1 MPTAPIPTGLSLS
14 SRMTRSLDTPV
25 TTMKLLIVEDEPK
38 TAEYL
43 HKGLT
48 EQGCAVDVAHNG
60 VDGQHLALVHDYDVI
75 VLDAMLPGIDG
86 FTLLRALRAVKQT
99 PVIMLTARDSIEDR
113 VRGLHDGADDYLV
126 KPFSFL
132 ELLARLQ
139 ALQRRGRAQEPTQ
152 LKIANLQIDLIARKA
167 WRGAERIDLSAKEF
181 ALLAVLA
188 RRQGE
193 ILSKTAIAELVWDM
207 NFDSN
212 TNVVEVAIKR
222 LRAKI
227 DNAFTPKLLH
237 TIRGMGYVM
246 EARDEAVPDEE
257 ATG

>member
-1 MPTAPIPTGLSLS
+1 MPTVLLVEDDPTIRSALVRSLS
-14 SRMTRSLDTPV
+14 KAGHVVRAV
-25 TTMKLLIVEDEPK
+25 G
-38 TAEYL
+38 TA
-43 HKGLT
+43 
-48 EQGCAVDVAHNG
+48 
-60 VDGQHLALVHDYDVI
+60 
-75 VLDAMLPGIDG
+75 LDALREVTSARPDVVILDLGLPDLDG
-86 FTLLRALRAVKQT
+86 ADALRMLRGVCDV
-99 PVIMLTARDSIEDR
+99 PVVVATARDNEREI
-113 VRGLHDGADDYLV
+113 VRLLNSGADDYLV

-167 WRGAERIDLSAKEF
+167 WRGSERIDLSAKEF

-222 LRAKI
+222 LRAKV

-246 EARDEAVPDEE
+246 EARDEAPPDEE
-257 ATG
+257 PAA

>member
-1 MPTAPIPTGLSLS
+1 
-14 SRMTRSLDTPV
+14 
-25 TTMKLLIVEDEPK
+25 MKILIVEDELK
-38 TAEYL
+38 TADYL

-48 EQGCAVDVAHNG
+48 EQGCAVDLAHDG
-60 VDGQHLALVHDYDVI
+60 VDGQHLALTHDYDVI
-75 VLDAMLPGIDG
+75 VLDVMLPKLDG
-86 FTLLRALRAVKQT
+86 FAVLRALRQEKQT
-99 PVIMLTARDSIEDR
+99 PVIMLTARDRIEDR
-113 VRGLHDGADDYLV
+113 IKGLHDGADDYLI

-139 ALQRRGRAQEPTQ
+139 ALTRRGRTQEPMQ
-152 LKIANLQIDLIARKA
+152 LKIGNLQIDLITRKA
-167 WRGAERIDLSAKEF
+167 WRGTTRIDLTAKEF

-227 DNAFTPKLLH
+227 DAAFSPKLLH
-237 TIRGMGYVM
+237 TIRGMGYVL
-246 EARDEAVPDEE
+246 ELQDEDREPVASS
-257 ATG
+257 G

>member
-1 MPTAPIPTGLSLS
+1 M
-14 SRMTRSLDTPV
+14 DTQPGQSP
-25 TTMKLLIVEDEPK
+25 MKLLIVEDEPK

-43 HKGLT
+43 QKGLT

-60 VDGQHLALVHDYDVI
+60 IDGQHLALVHDYDVI
-75 VLDAMLPGIDG
+75 VLDAMLPGLDG
-86 FTLLRALRAVKQT
+86 FELLRSLRIVKQT
-99 PVIMLTARDSIEDR
+99 PVIMLTARDRIEDR

-139 ALQRRGRAQEPTQ
+139 ALHRRGRSQEPSQ
-152 LKIANLQIDLIARKA
+152 LKMANLQIDLIARKA
-167 WRGAERIDLSAKEF
+167 WRGGVRIDLTAKEF

-193 ILSKTAIAELVWDM
+193 ILSKTAIAEMVWDM

-227 DNAFTPKLLH
+227 DAAYSPKLLH

-246 EARDEAVPDEE
+246 ELRDDELADRAAPVGE
-257 ATG
+257 IRQH

>member
-1 MPTAPIPTGLSLS
+1 M
-14 SRMTRSLDTPV
+14 RV
-25 TTMKLLIVEDEPK
+25 LIIEDEEK
-38 TAEYL
+38 TADYL
-43 HKGLT
+43 HRGLT
-48 EQGCAVDVAHNG
+48 EQGYTVDVAREG
-60 VDGQHLALVHDYDVI
+60 IEGLHLALENDYAVI
-75 VLDAMLPGIDG
+75 VLDVMLPGIDG
-86 FTLLRALRAVKQT
+86 FGVLRALRARKQT

-167 WRGAERIDLSAKEF
+167 WRGSERIDLSAKEF

-222 LRAKI
+222 LRAKV

-246 EARDEAVPDEE
+246 EARDQASVDEGS
-257 ATG
+257 AA

>member
-1 MPTAPIPTGLSLS
+1 
-14 SRMTRSLDTPV
+14 
-25 TTMKLLIVEDEPK
+25 MKLLIVEDELR
-38 TAEYL
+38 TADYL
-43 HKGLT
+43 SKGLT
-48 EQGCAVDVAHNG
+48 EQGCAVDIARNG
-60 VDGQHLALVHDYDVI
+60 IDGQHLALTHDYNVI
-75 VLDAMLPGIDG
+75 VLDVMLPGQNG
-86 FTLLRALRAVKQT
+86 FSVLRALRAVKQT
-99 PVIMLTARDSIEDR
+99 PVIMLTARDSVEDR
-113 VRGLHDGADDYLV
+113 IKGLHEGADDYLI

-139 ALQRRGRAQEPTQ
+139 ALNRRGRQQEPMQ
-152 LKIANLQIDLIARKA
+152 LRIADLQIYLLARKA
-167 WRGAERIDLSAKEF
+167 VRGGTRIDLTAKEF

-222 LRAKI
+222 LRDKVDAPF
-227 DNAFTPKLLH
+227 NTKLLH

-246 EARDEAVPDEE
+246 ELRGADGASGAVAD
-257 ATG
+257 GGSL

>member
-1 MPTAPIPTGLSLS
+1 
-14 SRMTRSLDTPV
+14 
-25 TTMKLLIVEDEPK
+25 MKLLIVEDEAK
-38 TAEYL
+38 TADYL
-43 HKGLT
+43 HKGLS
-48 EQGCAVDVAHNG
+48 EQGCVVDVAG
-60 VDGQHLALVHDYDVI
+60 DGIDGRHLALEHDYDVI

-86 FTLLRALRAVKQT
+86 FTLLRALRKVKQT

-113 VRGLHDGADDYLV
+113 VRGLQDGADDYLV

-139 ALQRRGRAQEPTQ
+139 ALRRRGRAQEPSQ
-152 LKIANLQIDLIARKA
+152 LSVADLQVDLIARRA
-167 WRGAERIDLSAKEF
+167 WRGGTRIDLTGKEF

-212 TNVVEVAIKR
+212 TNIVEVAIKR

-227 DNAFTPKLLH
+227 DSGFTPKLLH

-246 EARDEAVPDEE
+246 EPREPRDPPEPQEPREPREPGEAE
-257 ATG
+257 

>member
-1 MPTAPIPTGLSLS
+1 
-14 SRMTRSLDTPV
+14 
-25 TTMKLLIVEDEPK
+25 MKLLIVEDEPK

-43 HKGLT
+43 HKGLV
-48 EQGCAVDVAHNG
+48 EQGCAVDIARNG

-86 FTLLRALRAVKQT
+86 FALLRTLRAVKQT

-113 VRGLHDGADDYLV
+113 VRGLQDGADDYLV

-167 WRGAERIDLSAKEF
+167 WRGNERIDLSAKEF

-227 DNAFTPKLLH
+227 DNAFSPKLLH

-246 EARDEAVPDEE
+246 EARE
-257 ATG
+257 ATGQDEESTP

>member
-1 MPTAPIPTGLSLS
+1 
-14 SRMTRSLDTPV
+14 
-25 TTMKLLIVEDEPK
+25 MKLLIVEDEPK
-38 TAEYL
+38 TSEYL
-43 HKGLT
+43 QKGLI
-48 EQGCAVDVAHNG
+48 EQGCAVDVAFNG
-60 VDGQHLALVHDYDVI
+60 IDGQHLALVHDYDVI
-75 VLDAMLPGIDG
+75 VLDAMLPGMDG
-86 FTLLRALRAVKQT
+86 FELLRSLRLVKQT
-99 PVIMLTARDSIEDR
+99 PVIMLTARDGIEDR

-132 ELLARLQ
+132 ELLARLH
-139 ALQRRGRAQEPTQ
+139 ALQRRGRSQEPSV

-167 WRGAERIDLSAKEF
+167 TRGTTRIDLTAKEF

-207 NFDSN
+207 TFDSN

-227 DNAFTPKLLH
+227 DASFTPKLLH

-246 EARDEAVPDEE
+246 EVREEE
-257 ATG
+257 AAA

>member
-1 MPTAPIPTGLSLS
+1 
-14 SRMTRSLDTPV
+14 
-25 TTMKLLIVEDEPK
+25 MKLLIVEDEPK

-43 HKGLT
+43 QKGLI

-60 VDGQHLALVHDYDVI
+60 IDGQHLALVHDYDVI

-132 ELLARLQ
+132 ELLARLH

-167 WRGAERIDLSAKEF
+167 WRGSERIDLSAKEF

-222 LRAKI
+222 LRAKV

-246 EARDEAVPDEE
+246 EARDQASIDEGS
-257 ATG
+257 AS

>member
-1 MPTAPIPTGLSLS
+1 MNAELRGAQATLP
-14 SRMTRSLDTPV
+14 
-25 TTMKLLIVEDEPK
+25 MKLLIVEDELK

-43 HKGLT
+43 KKGLS
-48 EQGCAVDVAHNG
+48 EQGCAVDVASNG
-60 VDGQHLALVHDYDVI
+60 IDGQHLALAYDYDVI

-86 FTLLRALRAVKQT
+86 FAVMRALRLVKQT
-99 PVIMLTARDSIEDR
+99 PVIMLTARDRIEDR
-113 VRGLHDGADDYLV
+113 VRGLQDGADDYLV

-139 ALQRRGRAQEPTQ
+139 ALARRGRRQEPSQ
-152 LKIANLQIDLIARKA
+152 LKIANLQIDLIARKVS
-167 WRGAERIDLSAKEF
+167 RDSTRIDLTAKEF

-227 DNAFTPKLLH
+227 DGPFLPKLLH

-246 EARDEAVPDEE
+246 ECRDEDLALP
-257 ATG
+257 

>member
-1 MPTAPIPTGLSLS
+1 
-14 SRMTRSLDTPV
+14 
-25 TTMKLLIVEDEPK
+25 MKVLIVEDERK
-38 TAEYL
+38 TADYL
-43 HKGLT
+43 YQGLT
-48 EQGCAVDVAHNG
+48 EQGCAVDLAFDG
-60 VDGQHLALVHDYDVI
+60 IDGQHMALHFDFDVI
-75 VLDAMLPGIDG
+75 VLDVMLPGLDG
-86 FTLLRALRAVKQT
+86 FSILKSLRSVKNT
-99 PVIMLTARDSIEDR
+99 PVIMLTARDGVEDR
-113 VRGLHDGADDYLV
+113 VRGLQDGADDYLV

-139 ALQRRGRAQEPTQ
+139 ALTRRGRSHEST
-152 LKIANLQIDLIARKA
+152 LLRVGDLRIDLISRKA
-167 WRGAERIDLSAKEF
+167 VRGSQRIDLTAKEF

-222 LRAKI
+222 LRDKI
-227 DNAFTPKLLH
+227 DVPFSPKLLH

-246 EARDEAVPDEE
+246 EVRDGENAAQGEGAAP
-257 ATG
+257 

>member
-1 MPTAPIPTGLSLS
+1 
-14 SRMTRSLDTPV
+14 
-25 TTMKLLIVEDEPK
+25 MKLLIVEDEPK

-43 HKGLT
+43 HKGLS
-48 EQGCAVDVAHNG
+48 EQGCTVDVARNG
-60 VDGQHLALVHDYDVI
+60 LDGRHMALMQDYDVI
-75 VLDAMLPGIDG
+75 VLDAMLPGLDG
-86 FTLLRALRAVKQT
+86 FELLRSLRLVKQT
-99 PVIMLTARDSIEDR
+99 PVIMLTARDHVEDR
-113 VRGLHDGADDYLV
+113 VRGLRDGADDYLV

-132 ELLARLQ
+132 ELLARVQ
-139 ALQRRGRAQEPTQ
+139 ALQRRGRQQESST
-152 LKIANLQIDLIARKA
+152 LKIANLQIDLIARKVS
-167 WRGAERIDLSAKEF
+167 RGAARIDLTPKEF

-193 ILSKTAIAELVWDM
+193 ILTKTAIAELVWDM

-227 DNAFTPKLLH
+227 DAAYSPKLLH

-246 EARDEAVPDEE
+246 ELREE
-257 ATG
+257 ESLAS

>member
-1 MPTAPIPTGLSLS
+1 MEAGF
-14 SRMTRSLDTPV
+14 RRSP
-25 TTMKLLIVEDEPK
+25 MKLLIVEDEPK
-38 TAEYL
+38 TAQYL

-48 EQGCAVDVAHNG
+48 EQGCAVDVADNG
-60 VDGQHLALVHDYDVI
+60 IDGQHLALVHNYDVI
-75 VLDAMLPGIDG
+75 VLDAMLPGQDG
-86 FTLLRALRAVKQT
+86 FALLRALRLVKQT
-99 PVIMLTARDSIEDR
+99 PVIMLTARDRIEDR

-139 ALQRRGRAQEPTQ
+139 ALQRRGRSQEPVQ
-152 LKIANLQIDLIARKA
+152 LKIANLQIDLIARKV
-167 WRGAERIDLSAKEF
+167 WRGGTRIDLTAKEF

-227 DNAFTPKLLH
+227 DAPYAPKLLH

-246 EARDEAVPDEE
+246 ELHEEE
-257 ATG
+257 APT